1 MLMQYLQGNLLL
13 KESNMIRLEQDE
25 LVHFSYRLFKPFERM
40 LSVVS
45 SRQGGVSAK
54 PYDSL
59 NLALSVGDDPTAVM
73 ANRERL
79 CQAIGVELDT
89 MTVAQLVQGTHIEVV
104 TSNSKGLSATER
116 ARRFVDTDGLLTNLP
131 DVPLFVLVADCAALS
146 FFDPVRQV
154 IGLGHAGWRGT
165 VGGMARKMVEAM
177 NAAFDCNPSE
187 LLVGISPSIGPCC
200 YQVRE
205 DVVAAFHEAFSD
217 QAETFFM
224 QQPDGSIHLD
234 MWKALTCQLRSSGI
248 GEEHIELAGICT
260 ACHTDVFYS
269 NRAEE
274 GKTGR
279 FTGMIALRPS
289 PTSK

>member
-1 MLMQYLQGNLLL
+1 
-13 KESNMIRLEQDE
+13 MIRHEQDE
-25 LVHFSYRLFKPFERM
+25 LVHFSYRLFEPFEQL

-45 SRQGGVSAK
+45 SRRGGVSAK

-59 NLALSVGDDPTAVM
+59 NLALSVGDDPASVM
-73 ANRERL
+73 TNRERL
-79 CQAIGVELDT
+79 CEAIGVELET

-104 TSNSKGLSATER
+104 TSSSKGLTAAEK
-116 ARRFVDTDGLLTNLP
+116 ARRFVDTDGLVTALP

-146 FFDPVRQV
+146 FFDPVRRV
-154 IGLGHAGWRGT
+154 VGLGHAGWRGT

-177 NAAFDCNPSE
+177 NAAFDCNPSD

-205 DVVAAFHEAFSD
+205 DVVATFHEAFPG
-217 QAETFFM
+217 QADALFV

-234 MWKALTCQLRSSGI
+234 MWKALTTQLEACGI
-248 GEEHIELAGICT
+248 QEGHIELAGVCT
-260 ACHTDVFYS
+260 ACHTDLFYS
-269 NRAEE
+269 NRAEK

-279 FTGMIALRPS
+279 FTGMISLRS
-289 PTSK
+289 SSASS

>member
-1 MLMQYLQGNLLL
+1 
-13 KESNMIRLEQDE
+13 MIRHEQNE
-25 LVHFSYRLFKPFERM
+25 LVYFTYQLFEPFEPM

-73 ANRERL
+73 TNRKLL
-79 CQAIGVELDT
+79 CEAIGVELDA

-104 TSNSKGLSATER
+104 TGSSRGLDAAAR
-116 ARRFVDTDGLLTNLP
+116 AQRFVDTDGLITNLP
-131 DVPLFVLVADCAALS
+131 DVPLFIFIADCAALS
-146 FFDPVRQV
+146 FFDPVRRV
-154 IGLGHAGWRGT
+154 VGLGHAGWRGT

-177 NAAFDCNPSE
+177 NAAFDCNPAD

-200 YQVRE
+200 YQVRD
-205 DVVAAFHEAFSD
+205 DVVAAFHKAYPD
-217 QAETFFM
+217 RADTFFV

-234 MWKALTCQLRSSGI
+234 MWTALTYQLQSSGI
-248 GEEHIELAGICT
+248 REEHIEPASICT
-260 ACHTDVFYS
+260 ACHTDVFFS

-279 FTGMIALRPS
+279 FTGMITLRTS
-289 PTSK
+289 PISE